1 MLEDAARLGLNSY
14 RLSLKIGVLPSTV
27 ARFVDGET
35 RSVAL
40 ANKIA
45 EALGQPVSRYV
56 LSAHAA
62 RPKLPKKLK
71 AGRYQRTK
79 TKGA

>member
-1 MLEDAARLGLNSY
+1 MAAVIIGSWS
-14 RLSLKIGVLPSTV
+14 LSWSRSGS
-27 ARFVDGET
+27 GS